1 MREDLICPHRLRS
14 EQALRD
20 WLHFPDFFPALNALG
35 YYRDTLLGGRS
46 GDSLYRDAESCQD
59 RMTTEPVSPRSRSDA
74 PFYSLAALAG
84 IGVGWVDVETNDLLF
99 TALLVLMA
107 CMLLGLLRPRWPW
120 RWVMVV
126 AMFVPLTELAAYTI
140 LAVKPTRGQA
150 YGSLLTALPG
160 MAGAY
165 GGAVMRRVMDNLR
178 ERK

>member
-1 MREDLICPHRLRS
+1 MREDLIRLHRLRS
-14 EQALRD
+14 GQALRAG
-20 WLHFPDFFPALNALG
+20 LYFPDFFPARNALG
-35 YYRDTLLGGRS
+35 YYHDALLGGRS

-84 IGVGWVDVETNDLLF
+84 IGTGWVDVEINDLLF
-99 TALLVLMA
+99 TALLALMA

-140 LAVKPTRGQA
+140 LTVKPTRGQA

-160 MAGAY
+160 VAGAY

-178 ERK
+178 DRK